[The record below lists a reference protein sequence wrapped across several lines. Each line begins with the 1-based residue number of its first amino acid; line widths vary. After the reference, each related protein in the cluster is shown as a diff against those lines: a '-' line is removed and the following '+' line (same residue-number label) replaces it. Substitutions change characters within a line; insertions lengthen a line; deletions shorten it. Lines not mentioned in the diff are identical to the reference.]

1 MFGYKIHV
9 NSSRAS
15 PIHAHVTG
23 VWQLQIWFTFP
34 IAVTVVL
41 SLRLSS
47 EHAKLSLSSS
57 SARTILSRELY
68 ILTARSSRF
77 SDQAEVAHLFN
88 NNISLTG
95 LTSHV
100 DKKLTTTWVRN
111 SFVSEH
117 ALPKR
122 AA

>member
-1 MFGYKIHV
+1 MAIATTRKSKELAVFGYEIHV

-15 PIHAHVTG
+15 PMHAHVAG

-57 SARTILSRELY
+57 SARTILSRELN

-77 SDQAEVAHLFN
+77 SDHAGRSRAPFQQQHFN
-88 NNISLTG
+88 RDG
-95 LTSHV
+95 R
-100 DKKLTTTWVRN
+100 D
-111 SFVSEH
+111 
-117 ALPKR
+117 
-122 AA
+122 

>member
-9 NSSRAS
+9 NSSRAT
-15 PIHAHVTG
+15 PIHADVAG

-41 SLRLSS
+41 CWRLSS

-57 SARTILSRELY
+57 SARTILSRVLY

-77 SDQAEVAHLFN
+77 SDQAEVVHLFN
-88 NNISLTG
+88 NN
-95 LTSHV
+95 
-100 DKKLTTTWVRN
+100 
-111 SFVSEH
+111 FVGDG
-117 ALPKR
+117 R
-122 AA
+122 D